1 MKEEERMT
9 PGESVP
15 NAPKTVPR
23 QSDSRG
29 APEADERGN
38 AVKDLPP
45 TLRKLLEETPR
56 KQWYRVKAVLAD
68 TWETVELLSAIH
80 AVRHLMRVAPEK
92 MLARILA
99 GEIEVKQF
107 ESAFRGIRERI
118 TALRDGCQELAD
130 LARVELKTWAERTEP
145 GQAPELPAPPAIPFP
160 GKSKAAG

>member
-1 MKEEERMT
+1 MT
-9 PGESVP
+9 AGESTP
-15 NAPKTVPR
+15 NAAKPVPR
-23 QSDSRG
+23 HSEGRG
-29 APEADERGN
+29 GPEADERAN
-38 AVKDLPP
+38 PVKDLPP

-92 MLARILA
+92 MLARILT
-99 GEIEVKQF
+99 GEIEAKDF
-107 ESAFRGIRERI
+107 EAAFRGIREKI
-118 TALRDGCQELAD
+118 AALRDGCQELAE

-145 GQAPELPAPPAIPFP
+145 GAAPDVPAPPAIPFP